1 MRYSKT
7 HTVQYRLGIGTQKI
21 EKIYVFLADNKII
34 TNTFS
39 VLYCL
44 VSLKM
49 TIMMMRKLVKGNF
62 IIKIA
67 LETTRVFKYYYFQ
80 MWLKI

>member
-7 HTVQYRLGIGTQKI
+7 HTVQYRLGIGTQKR

-44 VSLKM
+44 VTLKT

-67 LETTRVFKYYYFQ
+67 LETTRFSKYYYFQ